1 MDLHDVPN
9 MLQTNAD
16 DQCNKQQQPFNDQC
30 NKQLLQIMI
39 TSQTKL
45 TTLVTI
51 NMQWKNFSV

>member
-16 DQCNKQQQPFNDQC
+16 DQC